1 MATEPNWLD
10 TREDRA
16 WRTFVHVHHRLRLR
30 LHQHLL
36 NEFGLTETDYEIL
49 VALSEHPGDC
59 MPAQELCGLLQ
70 WEKSRLSHQTR
81 RMEER
86 GLIARETNPSDARS
100 TMICLLPAGRAAIEE
115 AAPRHV
121 DNVRRHFIDLLSP
134 AELDV
139 LAAVQERVL
148 DHLAEDAMPEE
159 RDPTDRTAQQE
170 PASSDT

>member
-1 MATEPNWLD
+1 LATEPNWLD
-10 TREDRA
+10 SREDRA

-36 NEFGLTETDYEIL
+36 NEFGLTDTDYEIL
-49 VALSEHPGDC
+49 VVLSEHPGGR

-81 RMEER
+81 RMQER
-86 GLIARETNPSDARS
+86 GLISRETNPSDARS
-100 TMICLLPAGRAAIEE
+100 SMICLLPAGRAAIEE

-121 DNVRRHFIDLLSP
+121 DNVRSHFIDLLTP

-139 LAAVQERVL
+139 LTAVQERVL
-148 DHLAEDAMPEE
+148 HHLAEDTTPEE
-159 RDPTDRTAQQE
+159 
-170 PASSDT
+170 

>member
-1 MATEPNWLD
+1 MVTEPNWLD

-16 WRTFVHVHHRLRLR
+16 WRTFVHMHHRLRLR

-36 NEFGLTETDYEIL
+36 NEFGLTDTDYEIL
-49 VALSEHPGDC
+49 VVLSGHPNGR
-59 MPAQELCGLLQ
+59 MPAQELGSLLQ

-81 RMEER
+81 RMQER

-100 TMICLLPAGRAAIEE
+100 TMICLLPAGRAAIEQ

-121 DNVRRHFIDLLSP
+121 DNVRRHFIDLLTP

-139 LAAVQERVL
+139 LTAVQERVL
-148 DHLAEDAMPEE
+148 HHLAEDTTPEE
-159 RDPTDRTAQQE
+159 
-170 PASSDT
+170 

>member
-10 TREDRA
+10 SREDRA
-16 WRTFVHVHHRLRLR
+16 WRTFVHMHHRLRLR

-49 VALSEHPGDC
+49 VVLSEHPAGR
-59 MPAQELCGLLQ
+59 MPAQELGALLH

-81 RMEER
+81 RMQER
-86 GLIARETNPSDARS
+86 GLITRETNPSDARS
-100 TMICLLPAGRAAIEE
+100 SMNCLLPAGRAAIEQ

-121 DNVRRHFIDLLSP
+121 DNVRRNFIDLLTP

-139 LAAVQERVL
+139 LTAVQERVL
-148 DHLAEDAMPEE
+148 QHLAQDA
-159 RDPTDRTAQQE
+159 
-170 PASSDT
+170 

>member
-1 MATEPNWLD
+1 MSTEPNWLD
-10 TREDRA
+10 SREDRA

-49 VALSEHPGDC
+49 VVLSEHPGDR

-81 RMEER
+81 RMQER

-100 TMICLLPAGRAAIEE
+100 TMICLLPAGRAAIED

-139 LAAVQERVL
+139 LTAVHERVL
-148 DHLAEDAMPEE
+148 DHLAEDTMPEE
-159 RDPTDRTAQQE
+159 
-170 PASSDT
+170 